1 MAVITRWSY
10 KRGGRKAGFH
20 CSVNIASTIATQK
33 QSNYEVTSWRNRC
46 TIDVISF
53 FAANYRYVRVNYGTK
68 CTMNYLMLICY
79 MKEPAALQG
88 SSIKSKLILNYLK
101 WFLVSNIGK
110 SLNSD
115 NIYKL
120 KNMLLYT

>member
-1 MAVITRWSY
+1 
-10 KRGGRKAGFH
+10 
-20 CSVNIASTIATQK
+20 
-33 QSNYEVTSWRNRC
+33 
-46 TIDVISF
+46 
-53 FAANYRYVRVNYGTK
+53 
-68 CTMNYLMLICY
+68 MNYLMLICY

>member
-1 MAVITRWSY
+1 
-10 KRGGRKAGFH
+10 
-20 CSVNIASTIATQK
+20 
-33 QSNYEVTSWRNRC
+33 
-46 TIDVISF
+46 
-53 FAANYRYVRVNYGTK
+53 
-68 CTMNYLMLICY
+68 MLICY

-120 KNMLLYT
+120 KNMLPYTQ

>member
-1 MAVITRWSY
+1 M
-10 KRGGRKAGFH
+10 
-20 CSVNIASTIATQK
+20 NIASTIATQK

-46 TIDVISF
+46 TIDVNSF

-120 KNMLLYT
+120 KNMLPYTQ